1 MNKTKAVADSN
12 PKPASGGAERRE
24 RERFPCVGFAEVIL
38 DDVAFL
44 FRGSIRDLSLTG
56 CYIQSAARLMLE
68 RGSNVELRFTVKN
81 VELRL
86 SGKIMI
92 IRPGA
97 GAGFEFLPM
106 AAEMQSRLARLI
118 QKLANPALP
127 EGAVPPSQTGDA
139 NAANAS
145 SRDLWRQRR

>member
-92 IRPGA
+92 IRPGD
-97 GAGFEFLPM
+97 GG
-106 AAEMQSRLARLI
+106 
-118 QKLANPALP
+118 
-127 EGAVPPSQTGDA
+127 GDA
-139 NAANAS
+139 KPPCPSHPEARQPGP
-145 SRDLWRQRR
+145 SRRRRPPKPDRRRQRS